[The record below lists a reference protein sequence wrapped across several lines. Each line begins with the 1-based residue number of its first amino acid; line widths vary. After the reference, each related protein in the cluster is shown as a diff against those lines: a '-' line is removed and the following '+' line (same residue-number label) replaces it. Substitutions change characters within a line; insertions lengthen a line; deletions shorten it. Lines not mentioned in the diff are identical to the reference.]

1 MPEITDQVDK
11 LFGLGS
17 QLVNM
22 DAQQAFARLM
32 PVLQQMAQIAA
43 TYAPQPPLDPAS
55 QVYKETSLAETQR
68 KTMRDAKELQIMEE
82 KADTDALLRVKD
94 QQIRVAM
101 DAADNL
107 TDERIKTAELSH
119 DADVLKHEQEKTAI
133 TALKEAQ
140 STLGGLNGQY

>member
-1 MPEITDQVDK
+1 
-11 LFGLGS
+11 
-17 QLVNM
+17 
-22 DAQQAFARLM
+22 
-32 PVLQQMAQIAA
+32 
-43 TYAPQPPLDPAS
+43 
-55 QVYKETSLAETQR
+55 
-68 KTMRDAKELQIMEE
+68 MEE